1 MNAGRRPYLGEKSR
15 KANKRAKAI
24 AGRQEAAIEEKS
36 RLLKNIEKADNLRL
50 PCLSYRSE
58 LLAELTDVTVDYGEG
73 PVFRPVSFQIRRG
86 DRLNL
91 IGRNGAGKTSLL
103 KLLTGEAAPTGGA
116 VRLAGGLTVSYLPQD
131 ASGLSGSLT
140 DYARQN
146 GLDYTMFLTFLR
158 KLDFQRSQ
166 FEKPMEQF
174 SMGQKKKVLLAR
186 SLCEPAHLYLW
197 DEPLNFI
204 DILSRGQVEDLL
216 LESSPTI
223 LFVEHDARF
232 CDRIATGRIC
242 LQREP

>member
-1 MNAGRRPYLGEKSR
+1 
-15 KANKRAKAI
+15 
-24 AGRQEAAIEEKS
+24 
-36 RLLKNIEKADNLRL
+36 
-50 PCLSYRSE
+50 
-58 LLAELTDVTVDYGEG
+58 
-73 PVFRPVSFQIRRG
+73 
-86 DRLNL
+86 
-91 IGRNGAGKTSLL
+91 
-103 KLLTGEAAPTGGA
+103 
-116 VRLAGGLTVSYLPQD
+116 
-131 ASGLSGSLT
+131 
-140 DYARQN
+140 
-146 GLDYTMFLTFLR
+146 MFLTFLR